1 MFVGPEVTRLDANVL
16 KKKKK
21 KEREKKKDQFGGE
34 KFLLNVFLLVAVCK
48 Q

>member
-21 KEREKKKDQFGGE
+21 EREREKKDQFGGE